1 MNIKIN
7 TICFIVLLFL
17 LVGVVSAADSDN
29 ETLQQTT
36 EQPDDDG
43 CQISAETYDTLM
55 ASSKT
60 PEKLEASVKPPEKLE
75 ASKKT
80 LNSLTTKKSS
90 KTKTH
95 MKASNLKIFYK
106 DIGKITATLKDSSK
120 KAIKNAKIKIT
131 ILTKTYSSTTDSK
144 GKVSFKINGVQC
156 GTLKAHLKYDG
167 SKKYYG
173 CSAESTI
180 TIKSTIKSGAMTK
193 YYTNKAAHYATFYD
207 KKGKVLKNTAVKFKL
222 NGKEYSAKTNK
233 KGVAKLAIN
242 LKPGNYVVSQKN
254 PKTSQTTANLI
265 QIKTILETK
274 DLTMTE
280 NDGSKFSVKVLNDKG
295 KAAANKKVTLKV
307 NGKTYTPKSNS
318 QGIAAQSIDLPHG
331 KYSITTEYEGL
342 VHTNQLTVNK
352 GMPRSPFSHIT
363 MIPNYVN
370 VTVPYAFHNSD
381 YTVKTGQDGIV
392 KLPKND
398 VFVIHISE
406 TKHYVFS
413 KTPLPKVDAN
423 ILGHET
429 YLVPFDGSGVKSDY
443 NKDNLKG
450 DGILIS
456 NTANHTQIEFRST
469 TELYADMFG
478 LTLDKHADNVE
489 IMTYIQNDRIMARIL
504 FYTYYF
510 DEIGLKTNLGKLYDK
525 NAYDI
530 NYGTY
535 DRLTVNNADKIK
547 FTNTQETV
555 IYTDSRDHI
564 IPEIHKEDILT
575 KFIVNGIEELEKT
588 ETISYGHSD
597 LYRVTRG
604 FETLQ
609 SYAIINDK
617 VTRYIM
623 EEWLKVNSAYLTRI
637 GVMNVYGMFMAG
649 LETSWLADEIA
660 DRYSNELNVKWE
672 RGKTATILGGINSDD
687 TYLHILNADMG
698 MKVTG
703 NSDNAGLFKLFHSM
717 NLPNIEEY
725 VLQPVSE
732 LYTNN
737 TMNSLN
743 NVLYSIARNNYSI
756 TQIGESIYVFGD
768 NNSAIIVNTSS
779 GVSNVILSNSKST
792 YKGSSIKTKDDCC
805 SVCHLASDVINAIKT
820 SLNKFK
826 SGISKISDLFDN
838 SRPLSMLTYYGVKT
852 AAGALLSG
860 VPKVALGLFNIMSM
874 VQTAGVT
881 YRTGVVDEK
890 DWHRVMDTY
899 TFTRAGYLQ
908 GKKIYNIP
916 NKNGGY
922 DYVEVGINNDLT
934 LDRDNVKYIS
944 HGQTKKLTRQETY
957 QYFTDEYWTP
967 FSMPSKYWD
976 KSWK

>member
-7 TICFIVLLFL
+7 TICFIILLFL
-17 LVGVVSAADSDN
+17 LVGAVNASDSDN
-29 ETLQQTT
+29 ETLQQTI
-36 EQPDDDG
+36 EQPEDEG
-43 CQISAETYDTLM
+43 CQISVDAQDTLR
-55 ASSKT
+55 ASIEPSN
-60 PEKLEASVKPPEKLE
+60 KLEASAKPTEKLE
-75 ASKKT
+75 ASKT
-80 LNSLTTKKSS
+80 STILTAEKSG
-90 KTKTH
+90 KTKTS

-106 DIGKITATLKDSSK
+106 DSGKITVTLKDSSK
-120 KAIKNAKIKIT
+120 KAVEKAKIKIT
-131 ILTKTYSSTTDSK
+131 ILSNTYSATTDSN
-144 GKVSFKINGVQC
+144 GKFSFKINGVQC
-156 GTLKAHLKYDG
+156 GTLKAKLKYDG

-180 TIKSTIKSGAMTK
+180 TVKSTIKSSAMTK
-193 YYTNKAAHYATFYD
+193 FYTNKASHHATFYD

-222 NGKEYSAKTNK
+222 NGKYYSTKTNS
-233 KGVAKLAIN
+233 KGVAKLDIN
-242 LKPGNYVVSQKN
+242 LKPGNYEVFQTN
-254 PKTSQTTANLI
+254 PKTSQTTANSI
-265 QIKTILETK
+265 KIKTILETK

-295 KAAANKKVTLKV
+295 KAAANKKVTVKV

-318 QGIAAQSIDLPHG
+318 QGIATQAIDLPHG
-331 KYSITTEYEGL
+331 KCSITTEYEGL

-352 GMPRSPFSHIT
+352 RVVHSSFSHVT

-370 VTVPYAFHNSD
+370 VTVPYAFHNSE
-381 YTVKTGQDGIV
+381 YTIKTGTDGII

-398 VFVIHISE
+398 IFVIHISE
-406 TKHYVFS
+406 TKYYVFS
-413 KTPLPKVDAN
+413 KTPLPNVDAN

-443 NKDNLKG
+443 NEDNLKG

-456 NTANHTQIEFRST
+456 KMENHTKIEFRST
-469 TELYADMFG
+469 TELYADLFG
-478 LTLDKHADNVE
+478 LTFDKHDDDVE

-504 FYTYYF
+504 FYTEYF

-525 NAYDI
+525 NTYEI

-535 DRLTVNNADKIK
+535 DRITANNADKIR
-547 FTNTQETV
+547 FTNTQKPV
-555 IYTDSRDHI
+555 NYTPSRTQI
-564 IPEIHKEDILT
+564 IPKIHKEDLIT
-575 KFIVNGIEELEKT
+575 KFIVNGIEELEKV
-588 ETISYGHSD
+588 ETISYGYSD
-597 LYRVTRG
+597 LYQVTRG

-617 VTRYIM
+617 VSRYIM
-623 EEWLKVNSAYLTRI
+623 DEWLKVNSAYLVRI
-637 GVMNVYGMFMAG
+637 GIMNVYGMFMAG
-649 LETSWLADEIA
+649 LETAWLADEIA
-660 DRYSNELNVKWE
+660 DQYSKEFNVKWE
-672 RGKTATILGGINSDD
+672 REKTATILGGINLDD

-698 MKVTG
+698 MKVSG
-703 NSDNAGLFKLFHSM
+703 NCDNAGLFKLFHSM

-725 VLQPVSE
+725 ALRPVSE
-732 LYTNN
+732 RYSNN

-743 NVLYSIARNNYSI
+743 NVLYSIASNNYSI
-756 TQIGESIYVFGD
+756 AQIGETIYVFGE
-768 NNSAIIVNTSS
+768 NNSAIILNTSS

-805 SVCHLASDVINAIKT
+805 SVCNLVRDIINAVET
-820 SLNKFK
+820 DLNKFK
-826 SGISKISDLFDN
+826 SGISKISDVFDK

-860 VPKVALGLFNIMSM
+860 VPKVALGLFSIMSM
-874 VQTAGVT
+874 VQSAGVT
-881 YRTGVVDEK
+881 YRTGMVDEK
-890 DWHRVMDTY
+890 DWHGIMDTY

-922 DYVEVGINNDLT
+922 DYVEVSINKDHT
-934 LDRDNVKYIS
+934 LNRDNVKYIS

-976 KSWK
+976 ESWK